1 MEDAELPDL
10 SQCRLCGGTGQL
22 VRSHA
27 IPRAALK
34 KTKCSGKNIALENG
48 RVNENH
54 QSDGNTH
61 LLCSACDNEF
71 LGALFDSRGV
81 ELLSRVSAGERFLK
95 STAVDVADLMAG
107 WVLSILWRAH
117 HLQTPQYLGFALPPD
132 IEQQL
137 RKSLLGQKESPSS
150 HIKWSKMAVISIYR
164 LVDNHAKVS
173 DHALYAAFPSSF
185 LIPTKAGQVACSMFR
200 MLGFEFRVVHQRRRQ
215 FGPKGRDR
223 EVLKSGK
230 SVFLKDYHFMDND
243 VYAEMMTQFF
253 V

>member
-1 MEDAELPDL
+1 MPDL

-27 IPRAALK
+27 IPKAALK
-34 KTKCSGKNIALENG
+34 KTKCIGKNIALENG

-61 LLCSACDNEF
+61 LLCGACDNGF
-71 LGALFDSRGV
+71 FGAFFDSKGV
-81 ELLSRVSAGERFLK
+81 ELLCRVLAGERFLK

-117 HLQTPQYLGFALPPD
+117 HLQTSEYVDFALPPD
-132 IEQQL
+132 IEKQL
-137 RKSLLGQKESPSS
+137 KTSLLGQKESLNS
-150 HIKWSKMAVISIYR
+150 HIKWSKMAVISVYR
-164 LVDNHAKVS
+164 LVDNHAEVS
-173 DHALYAAFPSSF
+173 DHSLYAAFPSSF
-185 LIPTKAGQVACSMFR
+185 LIPTKSGQVACSMFR

-223 EVLKSGK
+223 EVLKTGK
-230 SVFLKDYHFMDND
+230 SVFLKDCHFMDND
-243 VYAEMMTQFF
+243 AYAEMMARFF
-253 V
+253 L